1 MAIGGLVRLIPKPG
15 VEAELLERALEVA
28 SDVSGEPG
36 NVLALVLR
44 DPASPNDVF
53 MLELFKDD
61 AAVEAHRAAKHTVE
75 KGPAVHALLATPMEI
90 QRFLTLEPS

>member
-1 MAIGGLVRLIPKPG
+1 MPIGGLVRLSPKPG

-28 SDVSGEPG
+28 GDVSREPG

-44 DPASPNDVF
+44 DPAAPNDVF

-61 AAVEAHRAAKHTVE
+61 AAVEAHRVATHTVE
-75 KGPAVHALLATPMEI
+75 KGPRVHALLATPMEI
-90 QRFLTLEPS
+90 QRFQTIEAG